1 MSSSAR
7 VDGKCF
13 LLGSLK
19 SEEEMAYEDK
29 EEVSRIA
36 KVPVDEVPET
46 CATSRRYFSG
56 EVRYSGTVF
65 TSNEFVLVTS
75 EAGEKFVFNIGS
87 FLSVLIQGRSHMF
100 VKGEEFQFI
109 RDQKGDRE
117 QNFWTGFGHVP
128 NKSNG
133 MTVLISARNILR
145 KAILLKGRNPDTL
158 IVTDFQRKERQMHYS
173 VNVPP
178 WIELNDMVLIQ
189 GQAIGDVWHGK
200 VLNVDRKN
208 EKISVIFFTDS
219 KSDPDLLV
227 RESLGRTS
235 KNSVSM
241 KSVIGIESGH
251 WITKTTWKK
260 SE

>member
-1 MSSSAR
+1 
-7 VDGKCF
+7 
-13 LLGSLK
+13 
-19 SEEEMAYEDK
+19 MAYEDK

-56 EVRYSGTVF
+56 EVGYSGTVF

-145 KAILLKGRNPDTL
+145 KVILLKGRNPDTL

-178 WIELNDMVLIQ
+178 WIESNDMVLIQ

-208 EKISVIFFTDS
+208 EKISVIFFTES